1 MPCRDSTEYYL
12 AMGFAK
18 TRLMLKINARKENF
32 S

>member
-12 AMGFAK
+12 ALGFAEGQA
-18 TRLMLKINARKENF
+18 MLKINAGKENF